1 MASGYISDSLV
12 KYLDR
17 DDFPDEAYMAE
28 YVQTGHAFDLEP
40 LPPPGRSIP
49 GTDSK
54 GACA

>member
-28 YVQTGHAFDLEP
+28 YVQTGRAFDLA
-40 LPPPGRSIP
+40 PPTHTGAIP